1 MTPSPTKQNMKTEI
15 SKENCLA
22 LLSRLAS
29 KELTFGC
36 RVNYEGY
43 AYVREK
49 MEDYIT
55 VIRVR
60 GDGAFQAIEQDGSPI
75 LESVTSCG
83 RTYDEVA
90 WQKLKKESEILGHD
104 IMLGDVLEKMYQMQ
118 EERKD
123 EAFPNSKISIG
134 EKCAILVTNE
144 NERQELLR
152 LWSHC
157 GFTKSLQSILSE
169 AKWEARYKCDL
180 CGQSGEDI
188 QEFVLSAKGF
198 HKCSSDKGGTTF
210 SPDEEAPKQPH
221 IKNLFQLLLTLG
233 L

>member
-1 MTPSPTKQNMKTEI
+1 MKQQILAT
-15 SKENCLA
+15 KENCLA

-83 RTYDEVA
+83 QTYDEVA

-169 AKWEARYKCDL
+169 AEWEEMECHA
-180 CGQSGEDI
+180 
-188 QEFVLSAKGF
+188 
-198 HKCSSDKGGTTF
+198 GGDCACRPF
-210 SPDEEAPKQPH
+210 RQWQVPKQPH
-221 IKNLFQLLLTLG
+221 IRSLFQFLLQLFPA
-233 L
+233 